1 MIMEPKMGKVERMTV
16 TISAGMAALLRD
28 TVEGGEY
35 ASASEI
41 VREALREWTR
51 ARETERRDLAALRAL
66 VREGDESGPGIP
78 AAEVFADLR
87 RQIGRPRAGDE

>member
-1 MIMEPKMGKVERMTV
+1 MGKVERLTV
-16 TISAGMAALLRD
+16 TISSDLARRLHD

-41 VREALREWTR
+41 VREALREWTH
-51 ARETERRDLAALRAL
+51 ARDAERRDLAALREL

-78 AAEVFADLR
+78 ANEAFADVR
-87 RQIGRPRAGDE
+87 RQIARLRDERG